1 MKKKLILAVIEI
13 FVTVSL
19 FAEYLGNKPSID
31 FTVSPEIF
39 LAFEEK
45 YSGTDI
51 ESQFGGGANGNLLIN
66 FKLANF
72 IYGYGSTIEKNN
84 VFGFYLKN
92 SYSALA
98 LTKRQFFDISLG
110 GGIHGAFP
118 MIPIG
123 MEAGLLY
130 SPINNNLIFEDFVGY
145 MGEKITAGLRTNIY
159 FDKDIKALYEV
170 LFAWNF
176 RFDIRNKTYN
186 KLFEEKAAQNQN
198 DWIKNHS
205 FQKKQKVGDIDYF
218 RQMIKKIN
226 SEVDDSI
233 FEIPLIVKGFKTRE
247 NTEVVEEI
255 ILTSHKF
262 AADKSDSIK
271 KEEIVLKISTE
282 EEKRLALNEIL
293 QEYNAMQELKRRAAE
308 NEHLEKEKQAKTFKS
323 AAASKNINVIT
334 NYIKENYDK
343 PYFDESAYNEIAKLL
358 AKNNNVQLKEMPA
371 ISNPYGLDRNC
382 IYLANDI
389 SVYQWTGNGT
399 FLAQN
404 FHGDMIYIRSV
415 YDLTAIEKYA
425 DDVFLR
431 YAGTF
436 EYSSVAA
443 GVQVVPQFDLI
454 YSIKGIQHGK

>member
-39 LAFEEK
+39 LTFEEK
-45 YSGTDI
+45 FSGTDI

-72 IYGYGSTIEKNN
+72 IYGYGFTIEKNN

-110 GGIHGAFP
+110 GGIHGVFP
-118 MIPIG
+118 GILRIG
-123 MEAGLLY
+123 IEAGLLY
-130 SPINNNLIFEDFVGY
+130 SPINNNLIFENFFGY
-145 MGEKITAGLRTNIY
+145 MDEKITAGLRLN
-159 FDKDIKALYEV
+159 FSDKYALWEV

-186 KLFEEKAAQNQN
+186 KLLEEKAIQNQN
-198 DWIKNHS
+198 DWINNHS
-205 FQKKQKVGDIDYF
+205 FQKEQKVGDIPYF

-226 SEVDDSI
+226 SEVDDNI
-233 FEIPLIVKGFKTRE
+233 FEIPLIVKGYNTRE

-255 ILTSHKF
+255 ILTSH
-262 AADKSDSIK
+262 KSDSIK

-293 QEYNAMQELKRRAAE
+293 QEYNVMQELKKRAAE
-308 NEHLEKEKQAKTFKS
+308 NDRLEKEKQAKIFK
-323 AAASKNINVIT
+323 AAVASKNVNVIAD
-334 NYIKENYDK
+334 YIKENYDQQ
-343 PYFDESAYNEIAKLL
+343 YFDESAYNEIAKLL
-358 AKNNNVQLKEMPA
+358 AKNNNVQLKELPA
-371 ISNPYGLDRNC
+371 ISNPYALDRNC
-382 IYLANDI
+382 IYLANDV

-399 FLAQN
+399 FLARN

-425 DDVFLR
+425 DDIFLR
-431 YAGTF
+431 YAGTY
-436 EYSSVAA
+436 EYTSVSA
-443 GVQVVPQFDLI
+443 GFQVVPQFDVI
-454 YSIKGIQHGK
+454 YSIKGIPHGK

>member
-45 YSGTDI
+45 FSGTDI

-72 IYGYGSTIEKNN
+72 IYGYDSTIKKYN

-92 SYSALA
+92 SYSAHA

-110 GGIHGAFP
+110 GGIHGVFP
-118 MIPIG
+118 FIPQIG
-123 MEAGLLY
+123 IEAGLLY
-130 SPINNNLIFEDFVGY
+130 SPINNNLIFENFFGY
-145 MGEKITAGLRTNIY
+145 MGEKITAGLRLN
-159 FDKDIKALYEV
+159 FSDKYDLWEV

-186 KLFEEKAAQNQN
+186 KLLEEKAIQNQN
-198 DWIKNHS
+198 DWINNHS
-205 FQKKQKVGDIDYF
+205 FQKEQKVGDIPYF

-226 SEVDDSI
+226 SEVDDNI
-233 FEIPLIVKGFKTRE
+233 FEIPLIVKGYNTRE

-262 AADKSDSIK
+262 ATDKSDSIK

-293 QEYNAMQELKRRAAE
+293 QEYNVMQELKKRAAE
-308 NEHLEKEKQAKTFKS
+308 NDRLEKEKQAEIFK
-323 AAASKNINVIT
+323 AAVASKNVNVIAD
-334 NYIKENYDK
+334 YIKENYDQQ
-343 PYFDESAYNEIAKLL
+343 YFDESAYNEIAKLL
-358 AKNNNVQLKEMPA
+358 AKNNNVQLKELPA
-371 ISNPYGLDRNC
+371 ISNPYALDRNC
-382 IYLANDI
+382 IYLANDF

-399 FLAQN
+399 FLARN

-425 DDVFLR
+425 DDIFLR
-431 YAGTF
+431 YVGTF
-436 EYSSVAA
+436 EYTSVSA

-454 YSIKGIQHGK
+454 YSIKDIPHDK

>member
-31 FTVSPEIF
+31 FTVSPAIF

-130 SPINNNLIFEDFVGY
+130 SPINNNLIFEDFFGY

-159 FDKDIKALYEV
+159 FDNDIKALWKV

-186 KLFEEKAAQNQN
+186 KLFKEKAAQNQN

-205 FQKKQKVGDIDYF
+205 FQKKQKVGDIAYF

-226 SEVDDSI
+226 SEV
-233 FEIPLIVKGFKTRE
+233 
-247 NTEVVEEI
+247 VEKI

-262 AADKSDSIK
+262 ATDQSDSIK
-271 KEEIVLKISTE
+271 KEETVLKISTE
-282 EEKRLALNEIL
+282 EEKWLALNEIL
-293 QEYNAMQELKRRAAE
+293 QEYNVMQELKKRAAE
-308 NEHLEKEKQAKTFKS
+308 NDRLEKEKQAKIFK
-323 AAASKNINVIT
+323 AAVASKNVNVIAD
-334 NYIKENYDK
+334 YIKENYDQQ
-343 PYFDESAYNEIAKLL
+343 YFDESAYNEIAKLL

-382 IYLANDI
+382 IYLANDV
-389 SVYQWTGNGT
+389 SVYQWTGNET

-404 FHGDMIYIRSV
+404 FHGDMIYIRSI

-425 DDVFLR
+425 DDIFLR
-431 YAGTF
+431 YVGTF
-436 EYSSVAA
+436 EYTSVSA

-454 YSIKGIQHGK
+454 YSIKGSLHGK